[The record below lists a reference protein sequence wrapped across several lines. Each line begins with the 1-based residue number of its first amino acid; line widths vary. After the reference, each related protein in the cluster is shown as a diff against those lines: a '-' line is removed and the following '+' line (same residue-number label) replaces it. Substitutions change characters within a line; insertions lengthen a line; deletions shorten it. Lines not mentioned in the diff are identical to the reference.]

1 MTAESRRLLGHGL
14 LAGSAG
20 IALLMLT
27 WLMTSGVQ
35 AGGAVLGLLLLFVLA
50 GPLAAGGYYVLVQG
64 RAEHVKE
71 QQFAGKRRVLDADRL
86 FRRELAARLR
96 QLAAVPGV
104 PGQKLTSLAEI
115 VDHSSQDESAWYDA
129 IQLDD
134 TQVAL
139 LRQYDDLVLER
150 VRSLGDH
157 ASEPTTTLIDAITQL
172 QTAIDQRMDLLVRG
186 RQAPAVAPTA
196 LLRAQAAAPE
206 PVATLGL
213 GDAISHDGVD
223 YLVEGVVSS
232 FSDGQTWRLLH
243 LVPSGAGAAEH
254 WLSVAPSGLELAWLD
269 SIEAAMA
276 PGGKHLAYADTALP
290 LVGER
295 SATVQVE
302 TRTGSTPGVLVRS
315 WTYRQGLLVA
325 IVEQWPDGAVRVYAG
340 HALDSRQ
347 LEVWPAAH
355 NDHVAAAR

>member
-1 MTAESRRLLGHGL
+1 MTAESRRMLGVSL

-27 WLMTSGVQ
+27 WLMISGVQ

-64 RAEHVKE
+64 RAEHAQE
-71 QQFAGKRRVLDADRL
+71 QQFAGKRRILDADRL

-96 QLAAVPGV
+96 QLAAAPGM
-104 PGQKLTSLAEI
+104 PTQQLTSLAE
-115 VDHSSQDESAWYDA
+115 VVENASQDESAWYDA

-134 TQVAL
+134 TETAL
-139 LRQYDDLVLER
+139 LRQYDDLVWER
-150 VRSLGDH
+150 VRWLGDH
-157 ASEPTTTLIDAITQL
+157 AGEPTTTLIDAITQL

-206 PVATLGL
+206 AVATLGL

-232 FSDGQTWRLLH
+232 FAEGQTWKLLH
-243 LVPSGAGAAEH
+243 LVPSGADAVEH
-254 WLSVAPSGLELAWLD
+254 WLSVAPRSLELAWLD
-269 SIEAAMA
+269 NLAEMKE
-276 PGGKHLAYADTALP
+276 PGRKEMAYADATLP
-290 LVGER
+290 LVGEQ
-295 SATVQVE
+295 SATAQVE
-302 TRTGSTPGVLVRS
+302 TRAGSTPGVLVRS
-315 WTYRQGLLVA
+315 WTYRQGRMVA
-325 IVEQWPDGAVRVYAG
+325 TVEQWPDGAVRAYAG
-340 HALDSRQ
+340 HVLDARQ
-347 LEVWPAAH
+347 LEVWPAARNAH
-355 NDHVAAAR
+355 IAAAR